1 MHTSLCRESSRA
13 LAFIFNFFCLRSWLA
28 LQSGGGRQEC
38 LDSLSEFKEE
48 EASIDSHLWFDV
60 LGVYPFPNPLEICLQ
75 Q

>member
-1 MHTSLCRESSRA
+1 MLW
-13 LAFIFNFFCLRSWLA
+13 LLFLFFSLRSWLA

-48 EASIDSHLWFDV
+48 DAGIDSHLWFDV
-60 LGVYPFPNPLEICLQ
+60 LGVYPFPNSLEICLQ